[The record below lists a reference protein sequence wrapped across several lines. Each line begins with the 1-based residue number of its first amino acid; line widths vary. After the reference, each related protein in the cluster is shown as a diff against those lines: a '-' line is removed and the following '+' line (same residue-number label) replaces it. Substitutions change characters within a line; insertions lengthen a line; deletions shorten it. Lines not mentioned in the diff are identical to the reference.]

1 MPPKNLEKEKM
12 PRCPKGEIRDKKTGE
27 CVKKEIKEPEKSKK
41 IKEPEKSKEIKEP
54 EKSKAQKTQKS
65 LLQIM
70 QSRKKCI
77 QKMRQKLQTKTRKIK
92 V

>member
-41 IKEPEKSKEIKEP
+41 IKEPEKSKAT
-54 EKSKAQKTQKS
+54 EKSKIQKS